1 MSVDVWEPG
10 KPSSVS
16 TEQIVAVVEQARQVD
31 IEQLKLNCD
40 EAFATDHAWMMKL
53 EESEW
58 HLAEPLSAEDLVGLI
73 RFFTLAEM
81 QLQGW
86 EAGSKNPV
94 IYLVRMLKSRGE
106 FSAELRKWVRANTDN
121 RFLPNGAAL

>member
-1 MSVDVWEPG
+1 MSVGVWEPG
-10 KPSSVS
+10 NPSSVS
-16 TEQIVAVVEQARQVD
+16 PEQIVAVVEQARQVD
-31 IEQLKLNCD
+31 VEQLKLNCD
-40 EAFATDHAWMMKL
+40 EAFVADHAWMMKL

-58 HLAEPLSAEDLVGLI
+58 RSAESLSAEDLVGLI

-94 IYLVRMLKSRGE
+94 IYFVRMLKSRGE
-106 FSAELRKWVRANTDN
+106 FPPELRKWVRANTDN

>member
-1 MSVDVWEPG
+1 
-10 KPSSVS
+10 
-16 TEQIVAVVEQARQVD
+16 
-31 IEQLKLNCD
+31 
-40 EAFATDHAWMMKL
+40 MMKL

-94 IYLVRMLKSRGE
+94 IYFVRMLKSRGE
-106 FSAELRKWVRANTDN
+106 FPPELRKWVRANTDN
-121 RFLPNGAAL
+121 RYLPNGAAL